1 MSRDVILQKLREEGY
16 RITNQRRLII
26 DTILA
31 NDCSCCKEIYYQV
44 HKKDPDMGVATVYR
58 MIKTLEEIGVL
69 DRKIVLRDVRCKEV
83 VLIGRRYGG
92 SGDCGLPG
100 GGGEVSLEKTQKRGD
115 GLRLRMQWLQLHM

>member
-44 HKKDPDMGVATVYR
+44 HKKDPDIGVATVYR
-58 MIKTLEEIGVL
+58 MIKTLEEIGVVEQ
-69 DRKIVLRDVRCKEV
+69 KIVLKPSCKDDTC
-83 VLIGRRYGG
+83 RK
-92 SGDCGLPG
+92 DCIFKDF
-100 GGGEVSLEKTQKRGD
+100 EK
-115 GLRLRMQWLQLHM
+115 

>member
-1 MSRDVILQKLREEGY
+1 MQKEEIILSRDVILQKLREEGY

-44 HKKDPDMGVATVYR
+44 HKKDPDIGVATVYR

-69 DRKIVLRDVRCKEV
+69 DRTIV
-83 VLIGRRYGG
+83 
-92 SGDCGLPG
+92 
-100 GGGEVSLEKTQKRGD
+100 Q
-115 GLRLRMQWLQLHM
+115 RLQFHM

>member
-1 MSRDVILQKLREEGY
+1 MSRDVILQNLREEGY

-58 MIKTLEEIGVL
+58 MIKTLEEIGIV
-69 DRKIVLRDVRCKEV
+69 DRKIVFKLACPKGRDCDEACCKED
-83 VLIGRRYGG
+83 L
-92 SGDCGLPG
+92 
-100 GGGEVSLEKTQKRGD
+100 
-115 GLRLRMQWLQLHM
+115 